1 MACLPGE
8 EPCNDPTQIRTIMPR
23 PSKCRTLTEHPVE
36 RTIHPSGRQIGD
48 VESVTMS
55 YDEFEAIRLADLEGL
70 YQEDAARLM
79 QVSRPTFSNI
89 LASARRKLGEMLVL
103 GKSLTVTGGN
113 IMVTSEE
120 RMFGCASCGHQ
131 WAVPFGTG
139 RPGACPSCSGE
150 NIHRL
155 TPGGGFGGGRRGGG
169 RCKGYRTGL
178 NGPGCCEPEG
188 QGRGRGRGACHGH
201 EGHGHHGG
209 EECNC
214 QGGEA

>member
-1 MACLPGE
+1 
-8 EPCNDPTQIRTIMPR
+8 MPR
-23 PSKCRTLTEHPVE
+23 PSKCRAVSEHPGE
-36 RTIHPSGRQIGD
+36 RIFRPSGFEGPG
-48 VESVTMS
+48 ENPVTMS
-55 YDEFEAIRLADLEGL
+55 FDEFEAIRLADLEGL

-89 LASARRKLGEMLVL
+89 LASARKKLGEMLVQ
-103 GKSLTVTGGN
+103 GRSLTVTGGN

-120 RMFGCASCGHQ
+120 RRFGCASCGHQ

-155 TPGGGFGGGRRGGG
+155 SPGGGFGGGRRGGG

-178 NGPGCCEPEG
+178 EGPGRSEPEG
-188 QGRGRGRGACHGH
+188 QGRGRGRGRDCHGH
-201 EGHGHHGG
+201 DGRGHEHHGG
-209 EECNC
+209 ESCMG